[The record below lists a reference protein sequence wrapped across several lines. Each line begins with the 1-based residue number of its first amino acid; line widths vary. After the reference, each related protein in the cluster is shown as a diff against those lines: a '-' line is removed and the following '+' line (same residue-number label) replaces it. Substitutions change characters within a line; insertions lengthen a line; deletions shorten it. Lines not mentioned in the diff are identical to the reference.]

1 MIFWGNSELVLNIVC
16 MTKYMLAMNTR
27 ITKFKSQTGKE
38 HKVWMKLFA
47 SKNNVLIST
56 PNNKREK
63 GIKLYYH
70 IYGPNLFNMDAISQ
84 LEKQH
89 TEFVQFNLG
98 Y

>member
-1 MIFWGNSELVLNIVC
+1 MIFWGNSELVLN
-16 MTKYMLAMNTR
+16 MYDWAMNTR
-27 ITKFKSQTGKE
+27 IAKFKSQTGKA

-70 IYGPNLFNMDAISQ
+70 IYGPNLLNMDAISQ

-89 TEFVQFNLG
+89 TEFI
-98 Y
+98 